1 MKLKGILIGIITLIV
16 LLTVS
21 ICFVIGSGILN
32 PVEHNLKL
40 GYKYLEEGNY
50 EEALVAFDKVISI
63 DEKNVDAY
71 LGKAQAEIKLDNKA
85 DALDTIETIITIT
98 SESNKMYSSTSYDQV
113 MSWWIDNA
121 DSESD
126 SFERNLNL
134 LKADENTIVDSYYW
148 SDPMFEDKEPYRE
161 YQVLYVNDNPTDQIR
176 YTGKTK
182 PRIVS
187 LSEDEAEEKLK
198 DWLGNLGTWVAG
210 EENVLVCDGLHTCE
224 GKEYY
229 QFRLRGWVYDHA
241 TTLTWYVIS
250 KDGTDMFEGQ
260 CINGKLDRW

>member
-16 LLTVS
+16 LLTVA

-98 SESNKMYSSTSYDQV
+98 SENNKIYSSTSYDQV

-134 LKADENTIVDSYYW
+134 LKEDESTIVDSYYW
-148 SDPMFEDKEPYRE
+148 SNPMFEDEEPYRE

-187 LSEDEAEEKLK
+187 LSEDEAEEKLEE
-198 DWLGNLGTWVAG
+198 WLGGLGTWVAG

-229 QFRLRGWVYDHA
+229 QFRLRGWVYDHS